1 MAGGV
6 IGHRALMGCIDVLD
20 AQDLDEELG
29 ELISTGPEAAGL
41 FEHLGVVFEEV
52 RIVDPDH

>member
-1 MAGGV
+1 
-6 IGHRALMGCIDVLD
+6 MGCINVLD

-29 ELISTGPEAAGL
+29 ELISTGPETSGL

-52 RIVDPDH
+52 GIVDPDH